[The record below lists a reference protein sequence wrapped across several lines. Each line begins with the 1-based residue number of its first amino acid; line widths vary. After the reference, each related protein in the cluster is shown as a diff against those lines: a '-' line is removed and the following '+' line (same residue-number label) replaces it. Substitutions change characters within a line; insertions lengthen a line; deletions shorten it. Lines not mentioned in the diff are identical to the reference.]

1 LFFLTI
7 NNCKG
12 KALFLMS
19 FAFAIFFCG
28 ICKAQS
34 NLIVNGDFENID
46 SCIINC
52 QTCPP
57 IWNNQAI
64 ALAKPWFNPCFTNP
78 DLLSRYYC
86 FPGSMQIPSTNYGPQ
101 GTHSGYSYAGLA
113 NNIAPFYNFC
123 NEYISIK
130 LEKPLRPSKKYCGS
144 FFASPADQIINIC
157 SNVGFAASEDTI
169 GDIYLSLD
177 SSYLIHPVKF
187 SNDFINQPF
196 ADTSLWYEVRG
207 GFFANGNEQ
216 FVTLGNFDSF
226 QNSPTI
232 YNIGGSISSGSY
244 LFIDDVSLYELKAL
258 HSRDTLICPGSSF
271 PITIKAYPGFDA
283 YVWSNGDTNRITQI
297 TQPGTYW
304 VTASNWC
311 GTTTDSITIA
321 YAEPQLFQPQWSDMA
336 LCAEQFPYFL
346 NAPTQAYSSYQWSL
360 NNTLISDTS
369 LAILPGPGS
378 LVFNAQW
385 ACGSVTDTVFITQN
399 SSPVLNLGNDT
410 LICLNNAFV
419 VQGPTGYQYQWSNGS
434 SQQNLTVVQSGLY
447 ALQITDSL
455 GCTAKDTLQVS
466 LYPPQNYVLDLGNDL
481 WVCADDFPILVQC
494 TNANFNSYQWST
506 GVLDSLAIS
515 VPAAGIYWL
524 EANYLCGSKSDTI
537 EIKTAPSPNL
547 NLGPDTTLC
556 IGQQLTLIAP
566 DSLQYLWSNGSTDKT
581 LFVDSTASIA
591 LVVVN
596 QYGCSNNDQIQ
607 INYEQAYHQFLPQ
620 DTSLLVGSTL
630 TIDLP
635 SNLNNVLWNDGS
647 VERQR
652 IIVESGLYVVQVSDE
667 NDCLLSDSLTVN
679 FVTKTPQLPGIIT
692 AGDYFIIR
700 NLPQGA
706 QIWVFDALGQIIYS
720 EENYNNQWQPDL
732 SQAVYFVDLY
742 LLSGEAI
749 RGKVLVMD

>member
-1 LFFLTI
+1 MLAFIFV
-7 NNCKG
+7 
-12 KALFLMS
+12 
-19 FAFAIFFCG
+19 FASRTQGQI
-28 ICKAQS
+28 
-34 NLIVNGDFENID
+34 NLIPNGSFEVVD
-46 SCIINC
+46 SCLINC
-52 QTCPP
+52 VFCPQMAT
-57 IWNNQAI
+57 NQALSI
-64 ALAKPWFNPCFTNP
+64 ATYWFNSIYTSP
-78 DLLSRYYC
+78 DFFSTQFC
-86 FPGSMQIPSTNYGPQ
+86 PINTQNSIPSLYWGPQ
-101 GTHSGYSYAGLA
+101 YPKDGSAYLGFL
-113 NNIAPFYNFC
+113 NFSNQFHPYG
-123 NEYISIK
+123 NEYISVTINTQ
-130 LEKPLRPSKKYCGS
+130 LTTNHKYCGS
-144 FFASPADQIINIC
+144 FYISPADNVILMC
-157 SNVGFAASEDTI
+157 SSVGIAVSEDTI
-169 GDIYLSLD
+169 NN
-177 SSYLIHPVKF
+177 SYLRPDLHSVSYPVKF
-187 SNDFINQPF
+187 ENDTNTQIFS
-196 ADTSLWYEVRG
+196 DTSQWYEVKG
-207 GFFANGNEQ
+207 SFVADGNER
-216 FVTLGNFDSF
+216 FVTIGNFNSF
-226 QNSPTI
+226 EVSKITI
-232 YNIGGSISSGSY
+232 NTGGVFNDIGY

-271 PITIKAYPGFDA
+271 PVTIKAYPGFDA
-283 YVWSNGDTNRITQI
+283 YVWSNGDTNRITQF

-321 YAEPQLFQPQWSDMA
+321 YAEPQLFQPQWSDMG

-346 NAPTQAYSSYQWSL
+346 NAPAQAYSSYQWSL
-360 NNTLISDTS
+360 NSTVISDTS

-385 ACGSVTDTVFITQN
+385 ACGSVTDTVFITLN

-419 VQGPTGYQYQWSNGS
+419 VQAPTGYQYQWSNGS
-434 SQQNLTVVQSGLY
+434 SQPNITVVQSGLY

-481 WVCADDFPILVQC
+481 WVCADDFPVLVQC

-506 GVLDSLAIS
+506 GVFDSLAIS
-515 VPAAGIYWL
+515 IPAAGIYWL
-524 EANYLCGSKSDTI
+524 EANYICGSKSDTI
-537 EIKTAPSPNL
+537 EIKTAPSPGL

-556 IGQQLTLIAP
+556 IGQQLALIAP

-596 QYGCSNNDQIQ
+596 LYGCSNNDQIQ

-635 SNLNNVLWNDGS
+635 SNLNNVLWSDGS
-647 VERQR
+647 IERQR

-679 FVTKTPQLPGIIT
+679 FVTKTPQLQGIIT

-706 QIWVFDALGQIIYS
+706 QIWVYDALGQIIYS

-742 LLSGEAI
+742 LPSGEAI
-749 RGKVLVMD
+749 RGKVLVLD